1 MTVSLHTNVHVLTIR
16 FILSIRIAITS
27 TYIRMQHVLMY
38 GVRKMHMYVVNE
50 YVFQTNITKLLH
62 MIKYLD
68 QYG

>member
-1 MTVSLHTNVHVLTIR
+1 
-16 FILSIRIAITS
+16 
-27 TYIRMQHVLMY
+27 MY
-38 GVRKMHMYVVNE
+38 GVRKMHMYVENE